1 MDMPAIDGP
10 ITRREAVLT
19 SVIFT
24 IASIVTAK
32 AFETVRPEQPEVVAI
47 AETKPVDEPFQLAF

>member
-24 IASIVTAK
+24 IASVVTAK
-32 AFETVRPEQPEVVAI
+32 AFEAVHPEQPETAAI
-47 AETKPVDEPFQLAF
+47 AEPKPIEESFQLVF